1 MYWNYDTNYVV
12 SLLGYG
18 SGQWSGLAM
27 NAAENSTIKRSY

>member
-18 SGQWSGLAM
+18 SGQWTRYERGG
-27 NAAENSTIKRSY
+27 K

>member
-18 SGQWSGLAM
+18 SGQWDCYERGR
-27 NAAENSTIKRSY
+27 K

>member
-18 SGQWSGLAM
+18 SGQWARDERGR
-27 NAAENSTIKRSY
+27 K

>member
-18 SGQWSGLAM
+18 SGQWDRYERGR
-27 NAAENSTIKRSY
+27 K